1 MFSRFMLDYR
11 HVLPVNYFIKSKYS
25 KQQNK
30 KISSFCLFMVAE
42 YLNSSFSNYQN
53 KKNTWQLLHSLSET
67 TISKF

>member
-30 KISSFCLFMVAE
+30 KDFKF
-42 YLNSSFSNYQN
+42 
-53 KKNTWQLLHSLSET
+53 LLVYGC
-67 TISKF
+67 